1 MLNLFF
7 TFDPFISKKGQLKK
21 SEIPQDKSLLEGFTR
36 EVDYAVDES
45 GRYTAGLSTGWE
57 VKTSALNLA
66 WDDIH
71 ERVKDAKQKVQSGEA
86 SPVLFF
92 MELRLMDPGILAAYT
107 GFWQWQVKRHLRGS
121 VFKNL
126 SDRKLQKYADL
137 FEIKLEELK
146 NPFPG

>member
-1 MLNLFF
+1 
-7 TFDPFISKKGQLKK
+7 LKK

-45 GRYTAGLSTGWE
+45 GKYKAGLSTGWE

-71 ERVKDAKQKVQSGEA
+71 ERVKQAQEKVLSGEA

-92 MELRLMDPGILAAYT
+92 MELKLMDPGILSAYT
-107 GFWQWQVKRHLRGS
+107 GFWQWQVKRHMKAS
-121 VFKNL
+121 VFRTL
-126 SDRKLQKYADL
+126 SDKKLQKYANL
-137 FEIKLEELK
+137 FEVKIEELK
-146 NPFPG
+146 NPFPKK

>member
-1 MLNLFF
+1 
-7 TFDPFISKKGQLKK
+7 LKK

-45 GRYTAGLSTGWE
+45 GRYTSGLSTGWE

-66 WDDIH
+66 WDDIQA
-71 ERVKDAKQKVQSGEA
+71 RIKDAEKKVRHGTA

-107 GFWQWQVKRHLRGS
+107 GFWQWQVKRHMKAS
-121 VFKNL
+121 VFQKL
-126 SDRKLQKYADL
+126 ADSKLQKYADL
-137 FEIKLEELK
+137 FEIKIEELK
-146 NPFPG
+146 NPFSK